1 MTAADTI
8 VDLRLGGVAMPASG
22 DAGEWLCRRVAEGAG
37 SSRLELTLI
46 DRTREKYTWKKIYND
61 PGQAAAIL
69 KTALGDRLS
78 A

>member
-22 DAGEWLCRRVAEGAG
+22 DAGEWLKERAP
-37 SSRLELTLI
+37 RLELTLI